1 MQVDR
6 EAAGLSVACPA
17 CGRILTIPILEP
29 ESDSPLPTAEL
40 SPDDTATKG
49 RTSETNAATNRPDF
63 AIVKSKLP
71 AVGLMLQA
79 LLTPR
84 AIHGMLIL
92 GGGLSV
98 LGLIVWLCSLGVFG
112 NKIVLA
118 TALGAGTLS
127 VLGTGW
133 LVTLRSRY
141 RLAGQALTFLACVVV
156 PLNLW
161 FYHSQNLLTL
171 DHGLWVGGVVCCLLY
186 AATVYVLRD
195 PLFMYAIEAGVTLT
209 VVLFL
214 GQLGLATNTSYLCL
228 VLMALGLGS
237 IHAERALP
245 PEDKVFN
252 RRRFGMP
259 LFWSGHAQT
268 GVALVLL
275 LVVQMADWLL
285 KPAHAL
291 LGDPRVDHS
300 LSLISQWSGG
310 LLPQSFLLV
319 SGLWLAG
326 AYVYLY
332 SDLVVRRVG
341 VYTYLA
347 AFSLLMAEVAF
358 VGRNLQSEGLIAVLA
373 LTALAINLSKT
384 LFGRAGDAV
393 QRTVPRLALALSA
406 LPVCMGIVLN
416 FRATSQMAA
425 EWIGDYRTG
434 WLFVV
439 AMLVVAVSN
448 QVSAFLCRQ
457 TDPRTSTVYQFFS
470 ATAVLIAA
478 AGALRLIG
486 SETWTRFMYADG
498 QAPTLMVIPIVYLVA
513 GRLFR
518 GQSQERS
525 LTWVAHFAA
534 ALILFQGFTSSPET
548 VERFLN
554 PVQHDVINNLLGLV
568 LAEAAVFY
576 WLSVIFQKQAGS
588 AILATAAACGALW
601 QWMGYWGMPAAGHT
615 MLYAGLG
622 VCFLAVSRLLG
633 VQERLV
639 DRTVGPKE
647 SILSGRGLLLFQSG
661 NVIVFISLL
670 AAAMQGVMGLPSL
683 NDGTVASLHV
693 WSLIFTTAAGAV
705 AFLLMPTAN
714 RRRAYAA
721 MSIALGGI
729 TLLTLGQLSHLSKW
743 QKLEIFSTV
752 VGTLLIVASYIGRFR
767 EAERNRDDRVTFGLW
782 LGSLLATVPLAI
794 AVVYHRSVNG
804 TISLP
809 DEMALVTISVL
820 MLLTGFV
827 WQVKSTTLHGGGGLG
842 LYLVVLI
849 VSLGWQPQLAIGV
862 YLAIGGGLL
871 FACGIALSVYR
882 DKLLAIPAKIAKK
895 EGIFRIIGWR

>member
-17 CGRILTIPILEP
+17 CGRILTIPLVEADP
-29 ESDSPLPTAEL
+29 LPPLPTAEL
-40 SPDDTATKG
+40 SPDEAADAG
-49 RTSETNAATNRPDF
+49 RTNETNAAPSGPDPATAKPKQP
-63 AIVKSKLP
+63 AIGP
-71 AVGLMLQA
+71 MLQA

-98 LGLIVWLCSLGVFG
+98 LGLVVWLCSLGVFE

-118 TALGAGTLS
+118 AALGLGTLS
-127 VLGTGW
+127 ILGTGW
-133 LVTLRSRY
+133 LVALRSRY

-161 FYHSQNLLTL
+161 FYHSQHLLTL

-228 VLMALGLGS
+228 VLMALGLVS
-237 IHAERALP
+237 VHAERAFSP
-245 PEDKVFN
+245 NDKVFD

-259 LFWSGHAQT
+259 LFWSGHIQT
-268 GVALVLL
+268 GAALVLL
-275 LVVQMADWLL
+275 LVVQLADWLL
-285 KPAHAL
+285 QPAHAL

-347 AFSLLMAEVAF
+347 AFSLLMSEVAF
-358 VGRNLQSEGLIAVLA
+358 VGRNLPSDALIAVLA
-373 LTALAINLSKT
+373 LTALAINLLKT
-384 LFGRAGDAV
+384 MFGRAGDAV

-416 FRATSQMAA
+416 FRASSQTLLSQTFAP
-425 EWIGDYRTG
+425 WLTIHPTT
-434 WLFVV
+434 WLFVG
-439 AMLVVAVSN
+439 AMLIVVISN
-448 QVSAFLCRQ
+448 QVSAFLCRR
-457 TDPRTSTVYQFFS
+457 TDARISAVYYFFS
-470 ATAVLIAA
+470 ATALIVAA
-478 AGALRLIG
+478 IGSLRLLG
-486 SETWTRFMYADG
+486 WETWMR
-498 QAPTLMVIPIVYLVA
+498 QAPALMVIPTAYLVA
-513 GRLFR
+513 GRLSR
-518 GQSQERS
+518 GRS
-525 LTWVAHFAA
+525 PQRALTSIAQVAAVVILFLGFAA
-534 ALILFQGFTSSPET
+534 SPET
-548 VERFLN
+548 IDRFIQPMQGNADSLW
-554 PVQHDVINNLLGLV
+554 LGIL
-568 LAEAAVFY
+568 LAEAAAFY
-576 WLSVIFQKQAGS
+576 ALTAAFHKHSGS
-588 AILATAAACGALW
+588 AILATAAACGAMW
-601 QWMGYWGMPAAGHT
+601 QAMAYWGVPAAAHT

-622 VCFLAVSRLLG
+622 VCFLAVSRILG
-633 VQERLV
+633 VRERLA
-639 DRTVGPKE
+639 DRAIGPKE

-661 NVIVFISLL
+661 NAIVFISLL
-670 AAAMQGVMGLPSL
+670 AATMQGVMGLPSL
-683 NDGTVASLHV
+683 NDGAATGLHV
-693 WSLIFTTAAGAV
+693 WSLIFTTAAGA
-705 AFLLMPTAN
+705 AAALLMPTAN
-714 RRRAYAA
+714 WRRAYAT

-729 TLLTLGQLSHLSKW
+729 TLLTLGQLSHLSNW

-752 VGTLLIVASYIGRFR
+752 VGTLLIVASYVGRFL
-767 EAERNRDDRVTFGLW
+767 ETERHRDDRVTFGLW
-782 LGSLLATVPLAI
+782 LGSMLATVPLAI

-804 TISLP
+804 AISLP

-871 FACGIALSVYR
+871 FASGIALSVYR
-882 DKLLAIPAKIAKK
+882 DKLLAIPAKIANK
-895 EGIFRIIGWR
+895 EGVFRIIGWR